1 MKSTPSRTGP
11 AAAVHAATI
20 GGFRGDGGMVVDE
33 PGGAFGSQR
42 GSSTANSQPPSG
54 TLRREIVPRWC
65 SAALG
70 NGEAESGARGWPERD
85 RHLEEQRRSR
95 VHIAAIVS
103 PPVSAPWRG
112 GSTPWQQFFQ
122 RRDLAR
128 VGRARSF

>member
-1 MKSTPSRTGP
+1 
-11 AAAVHAATI
+11 
-20 GGFRGDGGMVVDE
+20 MVVDE

-85 RHLEEQRRSR
+85 RHLEEPIERRVELVVVDLR
-95 VHIAAIVS
+95 PMIAHGEHDCVAADPHVQ
-103 PPVSAPWRG
+103 VDLFGGVALAP
-112 GSTPWQQFFQ
+112 
-122 RRDLAR
+122 
-128 VGRARSF
+128 